1 MPTFFLKAMKT
12 IFFILVALHGLIHLL
27 GFVKGF
33 DLKEVDQLTL
43 PISRFMGSLWL
54 TACLL
59 LLCFGI
65 SFLLNFKYAWVV
77 GLAAVVLSQMLV
89 VFYWKDAKWG
99 TIPNIIILVVS
110 VIGWGYANFQQMVRQ
125 ETNALMATTARANN
139 RLLTESD
146 VASLPE
152 PVKRWLRSSGALGR
166 PMIRCGRVT
175 QTASLQMQPGQ
186 KNWLPAKAE
195 QYTVID
201 APAFIWSVDV
211 EMNSLIR
218 FQGRDRFIDGKGAM
232 LIRLHS
238 LIGIV
243 DEQGEKLDEASLQ
256 RFLGE
261 MVWFPSMA
269 VSPYIVWEPIDEHT
283 ARATMTYKGVSG
295 SGIFTFNATGDLL
308 QFAAMRY
315 KGNEA
320 GAKRYEW
327 IVKSLEHKVFEGIR
341 VPASI
346 SSTWKLDD
354 KDWTWLQMQ
363 VTDLQYNDAVVHS
376 N

>member
-1 MPTFFLKAMKT
+1 MKT

-77 GLAAVVLSQMLV
+77 GLATVVLSQMLV

-110 VIGWGYANFQQMVRQ
+110 VIGWGYANFQQMVSQ
-125 ETNALMATTARANN
+125 ETKALMASTARANN

-218 FQGRDRFIDGKGAM
+218 
-232 LIRLHS
+232 
-238 LIGIV
+238 
-243 DEQGEKLDEASLQ
+243 
-256 RFLGE
+256 
-261 MVWFPSMA
+261 
-269 VSPYIVWEPIDEHT
+269 
-283 ARATMTYKGVSG
+283 
-295 SGIFTFNATGDLL
+295 
-308 QFAAMRY
+308 
-315 KGNEA
+315 
-320 GAKRYEW
+320 
-327 IVKSLEHKVFEGIR
+327 
-341 VPASI
+341 
-346 SSTWKLDD
+346 
-354 KDWTWLQMQ
+354 
-363 VTDLQYNDAVVHS
+363 
-376 N
+376 